1 MATVKVA
8 TSEHGYKCSRPESS
22 RIINKRAGH
31 HMAIL
36 EAIEA
41 SAFSTWVRE
50 SPSIFAYTF
59 ILTLHAIGLAFLAGL
74 HSVIS
79 LRLLG
84 RWKAIPL
91 APLEKFYPTMYVALW
106 VNIVSGAALLAA
118 ALIEKMTQPIFYF
131 KLAFIAIGVTVLMR
145 MRTRVF
151 GDTAAMAAGTVS
163 TEGRTLAW
171 ISLVA
176 WLCAII
182 TGRLSEYPDL
192 VNGLFGI

>member
-1 MATVKVA
+1 M
-8 TSEHGYKCSRPESS
+8 G
-22 RIINKRAGH
+22 
-31 HMAIL
+31 IL

-41 SAFSTWVRE
+41 SALAAWVRE

-91 APLEKFYPTMYVALW
+91 APLEKFYPVMYAAFW
-106 VNIVSGAALLAA
+106 VSAISGALLLAA
-118 ALIEKMTQPIFYF
+118 ALVEKLTQPIFYI
-131 KLAFIAIGVTVLMR
+131 KLVSIAIGVFVLMR

-163 TEGRTLAW
+163 PEGRKLAW
-171 ISLVA
+171 IALVA

-192 VNGLFGI
+192 VNGLFGV